1 MTTNKRILFFVAITA
16 GLCGICGFI
25 SLAFYLPY
33 RDNLIKSE
41 TALTA
46 SVVSPTPFLAMQK
59 STITPKTNGHVIP
72 YETVVLIS
80 ALYKENGEYQEG
92 WTGSGTFIS
101 ADGLILT
108 NAHVVLSDKYF
119 KVDALTIAPTRNP
132 DEKPEPLYFAKVIQA
147 DANLDLAVL
156 KVTTDLAGNPVDP
169 TTLNFP
175 FVNLGNSDDLS
186 LGDPITIL
194 GYPGIGGDTITLTS
208 GEVAGFT
215 SETDYGNRAF
225 IKTSATIAGGN
236 SGGLATDEAG
246 NLIGI
251 PTQLGSGADVGIVD
265 CRTLAD
271 TNRDG
276 VVDENDSC
284 VPTGGFINSL
294 RPVKLA
300 LPLIEAARRGDENI
314 VAEII
319 PENNSAP
326 ESGSVF
332 YQDDFSDS
340 SSGWT
345 ILADPDGSV
354 GYVDGEYQIKVTSP
368 MMFISGTSG
377 KTASD
382 VILEVT
388 TSVRNP
394 SNQGDFG
401 LVCRQQSDG
410 SYYAFEVSED
420 GYASIWKNINDQMSP
435 LVDWEYV
442 QGLEGRSG
450 IKITAACIGNQ
461 LGLAVDGQLLLS
473 TSDSN
478 LQEGD
483 TGLIAGTWDTPGFV
497 VAFDDFTLRSP
508 K

>member
-1 MTTNKRILFFVAITA
+1 MTNNKRILIFVAITA

-25 SLAFYLPY
+25 SLALYLPY

-41 TALTA
+41 TIQTA
-46 SVVSPTPFLAMQK
+46 SVESPTPFLALQK
-59 STITPKTNGHVIP
+59 STVGPKTNGHVIP
-72 YETVVLIS
+72 YDTVVLIS

-101 ADGLILT
+101 SDGLILT
-108 NAHVVLSDKYF
+108 NAHVVLSDKYY
-119 KVDALTIAPTRNP
+119 KVDALTIAPTTNP

-147 DANLDLAVL
+147 DANLDIAVL
-156 KVTTDLAGNPVDP
+156 KVSSDLAGNPVDP
-169 TTLNFP
+169 SSLNFP
-175 FVNLGNSDDLS
+175 FVNLGNSDDLA

-194 GYPGIGGDTITLTS
+194 GYPGIGGETITLTS

-246 NLIGI
+246 NLVGI
-251 PTQLGSGADVGIVD
+251 PTQLGSGADGGIVD

-276 VVDENDSC
+276 VVDDNDSC
-284 VPTGGFINSL
+284 IPTGGFINSL

-300 LPLIEAARRGDENI
+300 LPLIDAARRGEENI

-319 PENNSAP
+319 PEKKSAP
-326 ESGSVF
+326 ESGNVL

-345 ILADPDGSV
+345 IMKDPDGSV
-354 GYVDGEYQIKVTSP
+354 DYVGGEYQITVTSP

-377 KTASD
+377 KTDSD
-382 VILEVT
+382 VILNVT
-388 TSVRNP
+388 SNVKNT

-401 LVCRQQSDG
+401 LICRQQNDG

-420 GYASIWKNINDQMSP
+420 GYASIWKNINDQMTP
-435 LVDWEYV
+435 LVDWEFV
-442 QGLEGRSG
+442 QGLKGKSEV
-450 IKITAACIGNQ
+450 KITAACIGDQ
-461 LGLAVDGQLLLS
+461 LGLAVDGELLLS
-473 TSDSN
+473 TSDSD

-483 TGLIAGTWDTPGFV
+483 TGLIAGTWETPGFV
-497 VAFDDFTLRSP
+497 VAFDDFTIQSP
-508 K
+508 E